1 MKNTWFFDKISIY
14 PSGFIVVGNDEV
26 TRLRTTDDPL
36 INRIYFLSNL
46 PEGALDQLRPRRRQ
60 RIEEFADRITDEQY
74 QNLLDSYYIEENNK
88 VFGLLNYS
96 LGIPISLTKNR
107 FNFLVSYNYSFPV
120 KLPGETYKLDPV
132 GYTSLTVSYR
142 IPVVW

>member
-1 MKNTWFFDKISIY
+1 LKNTWFFDKISIY